1 MASRKKYP
9 FSAFSAFF
17 PACCKKCRNLPR
29 VSLPSSGSTSRV
41 PRNYSTCT
49 DRGSGIPTAMPRTP
63 RVASAASKKTVVHR
77 STHPFPVA
85 KIRAETSPDAPT
97 APWPLHQ

>member
-29 VSLPSSGSTSRV
+29 VSLPRSGSASRV

-49 DRGSGIPTAMPRTP
+49 DRGSGIPTAMPRTL
-63 RVASAASKKTVVHR
+63 RAVSAAPKKVP
-77 STHPFPVA
+77 STAPAHPFPVA
-85 KIRAETSPDAPT
+85 KIRTETSSDAPT
-97 APWPLHQ
+97 APRLLHQ